1 MSKKQKRGVT
11 YGEPKDARGVVQRIT
26 SKAFQQRRELEYAG
40 RIAQLMDCWMKSR
53 ELNEIADID
62 RSLTALEETPLEYRN
77 ESEFN
82 ECS

>member
-1 MSKKQKRGVT
+1 
-11 YGEPKDARGVVQRIT
+11 
-26 SKAFQQRRELEYAG
+26 
-40 RIAQLMDCWMKSR
+40 MDCWMKSR